1 MPGFGLVSFPYD
13 TELSF
18 LRPSSMRWD
27 LLSHFIDEE
36 AEDGSGEGT

>member
-13 TELSF
+13 LIILHQNST
-18 LRPSSMRWD
+18 RWG
-27 LLSHFIDEE
+27 LFSHFTDEE